1 MSCLEAFRKLGQIVP
16 GACVEPL
23 DALSIHARRPA
34 IGLYF
39 LPGRLKGL
47 GGIHLLSGALPH
59 DALLERTIYQTIP
72 NPSFDACYER
82 RYHTLRPNTG
92 FHPAQIRHV
101 MPLGF
106 CALLSRLRHFR
117 HCSLPVSVHRAS
129 TFLPPFP
136 QDGFATRP
144 SHGLHRGGTMKALTP
159 VPLAQTKQVSP
170 LTPPCLQD
178 IPSPTTSYARTSLCQ
193 SPQRVR
199 LVPGFALNEQA
210 RHAVPPNWVRF
221 ATGCPF
227 ASSCSPPRIAATQL
241 LSTSQAVTACGGDLH
256 PADKASSRTH
266 SSPRRRGPTLRS
278 CFNALK

>member
-1 MSCLEAFRKLGQIVP
+1 MLCPSTPAAPQLAFTFFQAASRVLG
-16 GACVEPL
+16 AYT
-23 DALSIHARRPA
+23 LSIK
-34 IGLYF
+34 LN
-39 LPGRLKGL
+39 
-47 GGIHLLSGALPH
+47 
-59 DALLERTIYQTIP
+59 QTPPLTPVTSADTMRSVQI
-72 NPSFDACYER
+72 D
-82 RYHTLRPNTG
+82 G

-106 CALLSRLRHFR
+106 CALFSRLRHFR
-117 HCSLPVSVHRAS
+117 HCCLPVSVHRAS

-136 QDGFATRP
+136 RTGFATRP
-144 SHGLHRGGTMKALTP
+144 SHGLRRSGTMKALTP

-210 RHAVPPNWVRF
+210 RHAVPPNRVRF

-266 SSPRRRGPTLRS
+266 SFPRRREPTVRL
-278 CFNALK
+278 CNACAFCGHRFPLSRE